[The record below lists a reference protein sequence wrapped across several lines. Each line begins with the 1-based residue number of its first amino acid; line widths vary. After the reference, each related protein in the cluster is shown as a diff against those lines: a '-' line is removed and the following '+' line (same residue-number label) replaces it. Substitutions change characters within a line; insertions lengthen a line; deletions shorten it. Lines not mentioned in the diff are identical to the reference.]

1 MGVDQ
6 DQINQDATLDAQPA
20 SDMDSK
26 GRRRFT
32 YAATFLSFFV
42 GYVVSSGPAVF
53 VARQINLPALT
64 SIIEGLY
71 FPLVL
76 IVKLNVPLI
85 SPLIQAWVRL
95 FR

>member
-1 MGVDQ
+1 MDA
-6 DQINQDATLDAQPA
+6 NQEHKNKTAEPETRVVTVPNE
-20 SDMDSK
+20 
-26 GRRRFT
+26 RRRLT
-32 YAATFLSFFV
+32 YAATFLGFFA
-42 GYVVSSGPAVF
+42 GYVISSGPAVF
-53 VARQINLPALT
+53 VARRIDLPALT

-71 FPLVL
+71 FPLVM